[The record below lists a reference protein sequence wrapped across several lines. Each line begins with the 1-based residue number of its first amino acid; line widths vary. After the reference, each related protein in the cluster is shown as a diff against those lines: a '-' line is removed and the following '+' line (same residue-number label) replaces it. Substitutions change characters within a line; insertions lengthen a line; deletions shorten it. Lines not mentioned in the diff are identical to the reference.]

1 MCIGPGKK
9 ENQLVSKEART
20 YVRVNKGVQ
29 ILGKGELLQ
38 DVGVFVNWSDGSGD
52 RGVSRGGETH
62 VRNTC

>member
-20 YVRVNKGVQ
+20 YVRVNKGVH

-38 DVGVFVNWSDGSGD
+38 DVG
-52 RGVSRGGETH
+52 GVRQLVGRVGG
-62 VRNTC
+62 